1 MSHREMDR
9 ALQLHKLIAVLDVA
23 IADEKAAE
31 VTDIRAFAELRRK
44 RAAFEAQ
51 LAAIE
56 TEVTCP

>member
-44 RAAFEAQ
+44 RAAYQAQ
-51 LAAIE
+51 LADIE
-56 TEVTCP
+56 VEKTCP